1 MRMRHLRCSVWLC
14 CGVLGL
20 GLLGCG
26 PADSQ
31 QSVPVL
37 RLTAEEVAEGQRV
50 VRLHCATCHGVDDQ
64 TRESMLAPSLWAVRQ
79 HYIRKYPE
87 PEAFVEGMLA
97 FLEHPQLE
105 SSLMPQA
112 SEEYGLM
119 ALLPLDEAQ
128 LRASIRLIYAGHV
141 ERPVWARDYDKAHAS
156 CYEQLQAE
164 AKTTV
169 GL

>member
-1 MRMRHLRCSVWLC
+1 M
-14 CGVLGL
+14 

-26 PADSQ
+26 PADSP
-31 QSVPVL
+31 VPEL
-37 RLTAEEVAEGQRV
+37 RLTAEEVEEGQRV

-97 FLEHPQLE
+97 FLDHPQLE

-119 ALLPLDEAQ
+119 AMLPLDEAQ
-128 LRASIRLIYAGHV
+128 LRASVRLIYAGHV
-141 ERPVWARDYDKAHAS
+141 SRPVWARDYDKAHAR
-156 CYEQLQAE
+156 CYEQLELKSE
-164 AKTTV
+164 A
-169 GL
+169 GSQRAAGSH